1 MTFVSVAQASRRL
14 GVDAKTLH
22 RWLVEA
28 QIPLHSS
35 PQDGRKKRV
44 SSDHLQVLA
53 RLHQRSL
60 TPLPEVPPAPIPAE
74 VPELAAALLA
84 LPERLA
90 ALQAQIAALQQQ
102 VADLTLLLQQ
112 QAPAPV
118 SPAPA
123 AQPSRRSSKPAP
135 RSRPA
140 AKTPRKPIHVIPRVE
155 YGDEGHYVVICPKH
169 GLYCFRGKKICYN
182 KEEDAAENRGSQPCE
197 SRIRK

>member
-22 RWLVEA
+22 RWLGEA
-28 QIPLHSS
+28 HIPLHSS
-35 PQDGRKKRV
+35 PHDGRKKGV

-60 TPLPEVPPAPIPAE
+60 TPLPEVPPAPVPAE
-74 VPELAAALLA
+74 APELSAALLA

-90 ALQAQIAALQQQ
+90 ALQTQIAALQQQ

-118 SPAPA
+118 ARLR
-123 AQPSRRSSKPAP
+123 QPSRAGVPPSQLPQLPALVPLP
-135 RSRPA
+135 RRPA
-140 AKTPRKPIHVIPRVE
+140 SRCMSSLVSSMAI
-155 YGDEGHYVVICPKH
+155 
-169 GLYCFRGKKICYN
+169 RGTMW
-182 KEEDAAENRGSQPCE
+182 
-197 SRIRK
+197 